1 MNHSTA
7 RRLLSVWHL
16 EESANAL
23 NIVLDV
29 TSLAKEWHRSSLLN
43 HGIELE
49 FWSETSEPPA
59 LPASPL
65 LVLYINS
72 KQNYQHTVDE
82 EARQRR
88 QATSKPQQDTFD
100 LNAIDVTEAIPPTK
114 APPSTEAPSGTLPCH
129 VKELILTTEEMGLSD
144 IIHHPSRIHFSFC
157 SGHCHWPFPQNAS
170 ATNAGRIQGRVA
182 VLTGKVPEPCCAPKE
197 YTSQSYL
204 LKEDTSI
211 RLHTLHEVKV
221 LSCECR

>member
-7 RRLLSVWHL
+7 RKLLSVWHL
-16 EESANAL
+16 GESANAS

-82 EARQRR
+82 ARQRR
-88 QATSKPQQDTFD
+88 HVTSKRQATID
-100 LNAIDVTEAIPPTK
+100 LQAIYATETPPTTE

-129 VKELILTTEEMGLSD
+129 VNEVALTTEEMGLSD
-144 IIHHPSRIHFSFC
+144 VIIIPSRIQFSFC
-157 SGHCHWPFPQNAS
+157 SGHCHWPFPQNVS

-197 YTSQSYL
+197 YSSERYLFRVGASIKTGTLPQS
-204 LKEDTSI
+204 
-211 RLHTLHEVKV
+211 KV
-221 LSCECR
+221 LSCECK